1 MNFYDKRFI
10 TIFVIQI
17 TEVLGFSLILP
28 FLPYYATNLG
38 ASPFKVSLILS
49 TFSLFQFFSAPIMG
63 RLSDSYGRRPLL
75 IISQLS
81 TFISFLV
88 LGFSNSLFWIFTS
101 RIIDGLLGSNFSIA
115 QAYLSDISAEENRSK
130 VFGYSGVAF
139 GLGFLVGPAIGGF
152 LSQFGY
158 SVPSFLAAFI
168 SLITILITWF
178 FLPETIEKQ
187 REFKLQVRD
196 IFKLK
201 EFKKFLFDSKASCTL
216 WQYFTYNLAHVIWVS
231 NFALFA
237 QAKVGANAQN
247 IGWLLAYIGLIS
259 IIFRGFLLQKLL
271 KFVSEEK
278 LRFLGILSLMIGLL
292 SAAFINKFWQLP
304 VVMAFFSM
312 GTGLTRPLIMGA
324 ISKTEASR
332 YQGSLMGVASSLGSL
347 AQIIG
352 PLVGGYLLN
361 NYSTNSVS
369 IAAFSVISFGL
380 LLFLL
385 SCRALKKIRI
395 NL

>member
-115 QAYLSDISAEENRSK
+115 QAYLSDISAEEDRSK

-158 SVPSFLAAFI
+158 
-168 SLITILITWF
+168 
-178 FLPETIEKQ
+178 
-187 REFKLQVRD
+187 
-196 IFKLK
+196 
-201 EFKKFLFDSKASCTL
+201 
-216 WQYFTYNLAHVIWVS
+216 
-231 NFALFA
+231 
-237 QAKVGANAQN
+237 
-247 IGWLLAYIGLIS
+247 
-259 IIFRGFLLQKLL
+259 
-271 KFVSEEK
+271 
-278 LRFLGILSLMIGLL
+278 
-292 SAAFINKFWQLP
+292 
-304 VVMAFFSM
+304 
-312 GTGLTRPLIMGA
+312 
-324 ISKTEASR
+324 
-332 YQGSLMGVASSLGSL
+332 
-347 AQIIG
+347 
-352 PLVGGYLLN
+352 
-361 NYSTNSVS
+361 
-369 IAAFSVISFGL
+369 
-380 LLFLL
+380 
-385 SCRALKKIRI
+385 
-395 NL
+395 

>member
-28 FLPYYATNLG
+28 FLPYYASNLG

-115 QAYLSDISAEENRSK
+115 QAYLSDISAEEDRSK

-168 SLITILITWF
+168 SLVTILITWF

-187 REFKLQVRD
+187 REFKLQVSD

-201 EFKKFLFDSKASCTL
+201 EFKKFLFDSEASCTL

-278 LRFLGILSLMIGLL
+278 LRFLGILSLMLGLL

-304 VVMAFFSM
+304 IVMAFFSM

-352 PLVGGYLLN
+352 PLIGGYLLN
-361 NYSTNSVS
+361 NYASYSVS
-369 IAAFSVISFGL
+369 LAAFFVISVG
-380 LLFLL
+380 LFLFL
-385 SCRALKKIRI
+385 MSCRALKRIRI